1 MPSPNIG
8 ELLDFQTQLC
18 DATASILT
26 AGFAGLTP
34 TFAPQVLVPRDSD
47 TELTPRVEV
56 GFEVGPAL
64 LQYGAIGQAD
74 PRQVPVA
81 YHGNLTLRLVTTR
94 PDDNARMSPLHP
106 VMVGYS
112 RYFMSAGAKLFTQ
125 TNLPWLQI
133 LEMLPAQCGSQLQDH
148 KEQDVDV
155 LTWAVKF
162 AIRNEY
168 WPALA

>member
-18 DATASILT
+18 DATGSILT

-56 GFEVGPAL
+56 GADIGIAIR
-64 LQYGAIGQAD
+64 QYTTIGQAS
-74 PRQVPVA
+74 PRQVPIA
-81 YHGNLTLRLVTTR
+81 YEFALSLRMVTTR
-94 PDDNARMSPLHP
+94 PDDNARMSKLHP
-106 VMVGYS
+106 VLVGYG
-112 RYFMSAGAKLFTQ
+112 RYFMSAGAKLFTE

-133 LEMLPAQCGSQLQDH
+133 LDLWPTQCGSQLQDH

-155 LTWAVKF
+155 LTWAGKF
-162 AIRNEY
+162 AVRDAY